1 MLVEAWELQDYL
13 NLSQSKL
20 NLRKGEDTLNEHQ
33 IIKEYFSDVG
43 TAYLVEQ
50 GVRVPVGDD
59 AAIISLPSGKESVL
73 SVDTSIS
80 GVHFLENM
88 EPSDIAYRS
97 VSVALSDLAA
107 CGASPAWFSL
117 AISMQEYD
125 SKWLSDFK
133 KGLEDIS
140 NEFKIPLIGGDTT
153 KGNLSITVQVGGYV
167 DQGKSLTRQGAIIG
181 DLIYITGYIGEATQK
196 FEQMKLGNLNK
207 VDKNRYLRPKIR
219 FGVAKRLLGIASS
232 AIDISDGL
240 FQDLGH
246 LCQESQVGAEI
257 LLKKIPTFLSK
268 PLSVEEINKGDDYE
282 LLFTTSKSN
291 EGKINHISKVE
302 NLSICEVGFIKE
314 GSRVEIISAEGK
326 LIKTPPGYQH
336 F

>member
-13 NLSQSKL
+13 NLSQNKL

-43 TAYLVEQ
+43 STYFVEQ

-140 NEFKIPLIGGDTT
+140 NEFKIPLIGYLQF
-153 KGNLSITVQVGGYV
+153 KNLLMSILAAISVGV
-167 DQGKSLTRQGAIIG
+167 KIDNII
-181 DLIYITGYIGEATQK
+181 
-196 FEQMKLGNLNK
+196 N
-207 VDKNRYLRPKIR
+207 VDKKLKPVDGRLEHIGSQKNNSKIILDYAHTPHALEQALKTIKKH
-219 FGVAKRLLGIASS
+219 FNSI
-232 AIDISDGL
+232 L
-240 FQDLGH
+240 F
-246 LCQESQVGAEI
+246 
-257 LLKKIPTFLSK
+257 
-268 PLSVEEINKGDDYE
+268 
-282 LLFTTSKSN
+282 
-291 EGKINHISKVE
+291 
-302 NLSICEVGFIKE
+302 
-314 GSRVEIISAEGK
+314 
-326 LIKTPPGYQH
+326 
-336 F
+336 